1 MVRTDGGQWG
11 GGSSLGAAKGEAKV
25 DELGPLVTYMRRNL
39 HCIVIY
45 IKGIYHPHNNSFVV
59 IIFFSPFSSAYL
71 PRQSTLYCCT
81 SKSATAVLE
90 YLHHSEPVEAMKRT
104 GSFENRFNKREPTPN
119 HELTHFRFL

>member
-1 MVRTDGGQWG
+1 M
-11 GGSSLGAAKGEAKV
+11 
-25 DELGPLVTYMRRNL
+25 TYMRRNL

-71 PRQSTLYCCT
+71 PRQSTLYSCT

-90 YLHHSEPVEAMKRT
+90 YLHHSEPVDTMKVQVV
-104 GSFENRFNKREPTPN
+104 FENMFNKREGTLG
-119 HELTHFRFL
+119 EYTHNNNTTGPVIGVGGTI